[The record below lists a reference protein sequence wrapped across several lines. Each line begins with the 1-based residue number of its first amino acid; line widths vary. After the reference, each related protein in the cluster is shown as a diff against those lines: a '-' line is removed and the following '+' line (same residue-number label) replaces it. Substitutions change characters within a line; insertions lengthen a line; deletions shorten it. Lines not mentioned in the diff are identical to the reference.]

1 MCVCV
6 SVNRQCYSASLS
18 AVGDLCCVL
27 PLLLPELYID
37 EKKKCYED
45 LNYKRFNF
53 VNIWAA
59 LVSAITRRT
68 SSNVSCP

>member
-1 MCVCV
+1 MTCAVC
-6 SVNRQCYSASLS
+6 SLS
-18 AVGDLCCVL
+18 
-27 PLLLPELYID
+27 LPELYID

-59 LVSAITRRT
+59 LVSAISRRT
-68 SSNVSCP
+68 LSNVSCP